1 MIILPAIDIRG
12 GKAVRLYKG
21 DYDKEEVVDS
31 DVVKRAKEFENLGA
45 EYIHIVDLDGAKEGK
60 TVNKELIFEVI
71 KNVNLPIEIGGGIRN
86 FETVKEYVENGVERV
101 ILGTAAISNKEL
113 LEKSLEAYGEK
124 IAVGIDAK
132 NNMVCGSGWLETSDR
147 EYIEF
152 GKELYAMGVRTFIV
166 TDISKDGTLNGVN
179 LEMLKK
185 FKEEVTSNVIASGGI
200 RDIQDI
206 NALIKMNIY
215 GAITGKA
222 IYSGKLDLKEAIE
235 ASKKGRV

>member
-31 DVVKRAKEFENLGA
+31 DVVKRAKEFETLGA
-45 EYIHIVDLDGAKEGK
+45 EYIHIVDLDGAKVGK

-71 KNVNLPIEIGGGIRN
+71 KNVNVPIEIGGGIRN

-235 ASKKGRV
+235 ASKKGR

>member
-31 DVVKRAKEFENLGA
+31 DVVKRAKEFETLGA

-71 KNVNLPIEIGGGIRN
+71 KNVNVPIEIGGGIRN

-113 LEKSLEAYGEK
+113 LEKSLQAYGDK

-132 NNMVCGSGWLETSDR
+132 NNMVCGSGWLETSER

-179 LEMLKK
+179 IEMLKK

-235 ASKKGRV
+235 ASKKGR

>member
-31 DVVKRAKEFENLGA
+31 DVVKRAKEFEALGA
-45 EYIHIVDLDGAKEGK
+45 EYIHIVDLDGAKEGQ

-71 KNVNLPIEIGGGIRN
+71 KNVNVPIEIGGGIRN
-86 FETVKEYVENGVERV
+86 FETVKEYIENGVERV

-113 LEKSLEAYGEK
+113 LQKSLETYGEK

-235 ASKKGRV
+235 ASKKGR

>member
-21 DYDKEEVVDS
+21 DYSKEEIVDS
-31 DVVKRAKEFENLGA
+31 DVVKRAKEFEELGA

-60 TVNKELIFEVI
+60 TINKELIFKI
-71 KNVNLPIEIGGGIRN
+71 INSINIPIEIGGGIRN
-86 FETVKEYVENGVERV
+86 FDTVKEYIDNGVQRV

-113 LEKSLEAYGEK
+113 LEKSLEAYGDK

-132 NNMVCGSGWLETSDR
+132 DNVVCGSGWIETSDR

-152 GKELYAMGVRTFIV
+152 GKELYKMGVKTFIV

-179 LEMLKK
+179 LEMLKR

-200 RDIQDI
+200 KDI
-206 NALIKMNIY
+206 NDIDELIKMNIY

-222 IYSGKLDLKEAIE
+222 IYSGKLDLREAIE
-235 ASKKGRV
+235 ASKKGRG

>member
-21 DYDKEEVVDS
+21 DYSKEEIVDS
-31 DVVKRAKEFENLGA
+31 DVVKRAKEFEELGA

-60 TVNKELIFEVI
+60 TINKELIFKVI
-71 KNVNLPIEIGGGIRN
+71 NSINIPIEIGGGIRN
-86 FETVKEYVENGVERV
+86 FDTVKEYIDNGVQRV

-113 LEKSLEAYGEK
+113 LEKSLEAYGDK

-132 NNMVCGSGWLETSDR
+132 DNMVCGSGWIETSDR

-152 GKELYAMGVRTFIV
+152 GKELYKMGVKTFIV

-179 LEMLKK
+179 LGMLKR

-200 RDIQDI
+200 KDI
-206 NALIKMNIY
+206 NDIDKLIKMNIY

-222 IYSGKLDLKEAIE
+222 IYSGKLDLREAIE
-235 ASKKGRV
+235 ASKKGRE